1 MFKEGKRIPHC
12 AFEFQLLEG
21 RSLQR
26 LFHRVNLLGLSLEKF
41 FHIRYP
47 QPESE
52 LHAIAL
58 NCMMFLKC
66 IQFNDYIILNYL
78 VAVLSVA

>member
-1 MFKEGKRIPHC
+1 MFKEGKKIPHC
-12 AFEFQLLEG
+12 AFEFQLLG

-26 LFHRVNLLGLSLEKF
+26 LFHRVNVLGLSSKKF

-52 LHAIAL
+52 L
-58 NCMMFLKC
+58 
-66 IQFNDYIILNYL
+66 Q
-78 VAVLSVA
+78 

>member
-1 MFKEGKRIPHC
+1 MIFQITKEAVAMFKEGKRIPHC

-21 RSLQR
+21 KNLQQ
-26 LFHRVNLLGLSLEKF
+26 LFHKVNLLGLSSEKF

-52 LHAIAL
+52 L
-58 NCMMFLKC
+58 
-66 IQFNDYIILNYL
+66 Q
-78 VAVLSVA
+78 